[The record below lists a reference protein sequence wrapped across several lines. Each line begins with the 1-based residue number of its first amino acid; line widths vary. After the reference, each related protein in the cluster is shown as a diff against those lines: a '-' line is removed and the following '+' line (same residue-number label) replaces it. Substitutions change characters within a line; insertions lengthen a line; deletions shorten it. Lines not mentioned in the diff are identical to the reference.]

1 MFTSSIKLFLAMA
14 NNSEFPIDKYHLR
27 SDSVMAGLPK
37 SDLKFL
43 ESKMVKNK
51 IKKGKT
57 IFSEGSYPSGIFY
70 LIKGRIKKF
79 KSGHNGK
86 EQIIYVC
93 NSGEIFGYPALL
105 SGEPFHDSAT
115 ALEDSVVAFLPKTDF
130 LQLLE
135 ESTVLSDRLL
145 KNLSHKFGV
154 LENIIVAFSHKS
166 VRERL
171 ALSLLILL
179 EKFKDKGKDH
189 KRTEIILSREDLSN
203 FVGTAVETL
212 VRLIREF
219 RDEGL
224 IETEGKKI
232 RVLNIKKLVQIANV
246 Y

>member
-1 MFTSSIKLFLAMA
+1 MS
-14 NNSEFPIDKYHLR
+14 
-27 SDSVMAGLPK
+27 GLPK
-37 SDLKFL
+37 TDLKFL
-43 ESKMVKNK
+43 ESKMITNK
-51 IKKGKT
+51 IKKGKS
-57 IFSEGSYPSGIFY
+57 IFIEGTYPSGIFY

-79 KSGHNGK
+79 KSGQNGK

-105 SGEPFHDSAT
+105 SDEPFHDSAT
-115 ALEDSVVAFLPKTDF
+115 ALEDSIIAFIPKTDF
-130 LQLLE
+130 LQLLN
-135 ESTVLSDRLL
+135 ESKVLSDRLL

-171 ALSLLILL
+171 ALSLLILI
-179 EKFKDKGKDH
+179 EKFKDKGKDT
-189 KRTEIILSREDLSN
+189 KKTEIVLSREDLAN
-203 FVGTAVETL
+203 FVGTAVETV

-232 RVLNIKKLVQIANV
+232 RITNIKKLIQIANV